1 MAISVKTQK
10 MLWGRA
16 ANRCAFPECRRELV
30 IDASET
36 DDESLIGDACHIVA
50 DSENG
55 PRGKSPLSAEERD
68 KYANL
73 MLLCKVHHKVIDDQ
87 HHLYTVE
94 RLCQIKREHEQWVAE
109 SLHNFDP
116 AKQRDDERYAAIV
129 EEWAM
134 RVDLD
139 HWTAW
144 SSYIFGGGDP
154 HLHIGHAKELE
165 ELMGWLLSRIWPRR
179 YTQLE
184 GAFENFRRVIQD
196 FYNIFRKYAVNENG
210 SDCLWTEKVYRRGYG
225 DQALTNYFMRE
236 YEFHVDLVQDLMLE
250 LTRAANY
257 ICDHVRQYLV
267 PSFRIKEGALLVV
280 AGPYSDLSFRTYR
293 VEYRDEERV
302 MIPYPGLDKFKQIR
316 TTRDGCFGKGIDA
329 NDTEAQIEDNDD
341 R

>member
-1 MAISVKTQK
+1 

-36 DDESLIGDACHIVA
+36 DDESLVGDACHIVA

-55 PRGKSPLSAEERD
+55 PRGQSFLSAEERD

-73 MLLCKVHHKVIDDQ
+73 ILLCKIHHKIIDDQ
-87 HHLYTVE
+87 HNLYTVE
-94 RLCQIKREHEQWVAE
+94 RLQQIKRTHEQWVSE
-109 SLHNFDP
+109 SLYSFDP

-134 RVDLD
+134 RSDLEN
-139 HWTAW
+139 WQAW
-144 SSYIFGGGDP
+144 SSYILGAGQP
-154 HLHIGHAKELE
+154 HLHIEQNKELE
-165 ELMGWLLSRIWPRR
+165 ALMSWLLSCIWPKR
-179 YTQLE
+179 YPQLE
-184 GAFENFRRVIQD
+184 AAFENFRRVLQD
-196 FYNIFRKYAVNENG
+196 FYNVFHMYVIDEHTG
-210 SDCLWTEKVYRRGYG
+210 WLWTEKIYKKGYG
-225 DQALTNYFMRE
+225 DPELEVQFMRE

-250 LTRAANY
+250 FTRAANY
-257 ICDHVRQYLV
+257 VCDQVRQYLV
-267 PSFRIKEGALLVV
+267 PSFRLQEGVLLVTS
-280 AGPYSDLSFRTYR
+280 GPYFDLSFHQHR
-293 VEYRDEERV
+293 VEYRSEERV
-302 MIPYPGLDKFKQIR
+302 LIPYPGLDKFKQIR